1 MSKQDVPTM
10 EELVKRLKVLEEEK
24 GVLQTLYRYGH
35 SIDYGLEQEWVSL
48 FTRDGVFEIR
58 FRKTGVNHRN
68 EGQEALAKFIASH
81 TRAPEKYHK
90 HLLIEPII
98 NFRGRN
104 KATVESY
111 FLRVDE
117 SEGKVFILAF
127 GRYHDR
133 MVKQA
138 GQWRFQERIAEIEA
152 LQE

>member
-1 MSKQDVPTM
+1 MSKLGAPTA
-10 EELVKRLKVLEEEK
+10 EELAKRLEVLEEDK
-24 GVLQTLYRYGH
+24 AILQTLYRYGH
-35 SIDYGLEQEWVSL
+35 SIDYGLEQEWISL
-48 FTRDGVFEIR
+48 FTEDGTFELR
-58 FRKTGVNHRN
+58 FRKTGVSLRH
-68 EGQEALAKFIASH
+68 EGQAALANFIASH
-81 TRAPEKYHK
+81 TRAPDKYHK
-90 HLLIEPII
+90 HLIIEPII
-98 NFRGRN
+98 KLRGKN

>member
-1 MSKQDVPTM
+1 MSKQDIPNM
-10 EELVKRLKVLEEEK
+10 EELVKRLEVLEEEK
-24 GVLQTLYRYGH
+24 AILQTLYRYGH
-35 SIDYGLEQEWVSL
+35 SIDYGLEQDWVSL

-58 FRKTGVNHRN
+58 FRKTGVNRRN
-68 EGQEALAKFIASH
+68 EGQEALANFISSH
-81 TRAPEKYHK
+81 TRPPDKYHK

-98 NFRGRN
+98 NLRGRN

-117 SEGKVFILAF
+117 SEEKVFIFAF

-138 GQWRFQERIAEIEA
+138 GQWRFQERIVEIEA